1 MAPLNLPRRST
12 ATLGSIYATLGL
24 KDMPFPSNGFVNPHS
39 PDPKINGAIYAES
52 SAKATIAKFE
62 SLLIRPDDFLN
73 RAQLAYLW
81 AKGDSET
88 GRGVG
93 KTALLQYFR
102 QRINKDW
109 GNTEFRGKFSAVVIY
124 VGFKS
129 QVDRRYMEQLALSG
143 LVDVCKNGV
152 LEASRAALRLEALPE
167 DKAELILID
176 ESQGEPGAGSLLKD
190 DILAKH
196 GVEPTKL
203 DEAVAKTLIA
213 AGVESIVAH
222 HLARGTFEDY
232 LRDLRK
238 DKQLE
243 PLYVP
248 RDTKILEYSR
258 TLLFNDIVNY
268 LRAAGY
274 GGGYLFIDD
283 IENLV
288 DQMARKERIEFA
300 KEFGLCTVRPGYANT
315 AYRFFSCVLT
325 THQQASSYLAIAWGE
340 AGLAAVGRLDP
351 GSQNSV
357 ELPFPSKDQARD
369 IIVAHLDYYRMNP
382 EKKRSIEPF
391 TEDGLDE
398 LLGAPTSVHPRTT
411 LSRAA
416 AVIQYAVDKKL
427 TSINGDA
434 VKAATVGVSTQVA
447 APDFSDG
454 IEGAG

>member
-1 MAPLNLPRRST
+1 MPSINLPKKST
-12 ATLGSIYATLGL
+12 TSMGSIYAPLGL

-39 PDPKINGAIYAES
+39 PDPKINGAIYAVS
-52 SAKATIAKFE
+52 TAKETIAKFE
-62 SLLIRPDDFLN
+62 SLLIRPDDFPN

-109 GNTEFRGKFSAVVIY
+109 GNTEFNGKFLAAVIY

-152 LEASRAALRLEALPE
+152 LEASRAVLRLNAMPE
-167 DKAELILID
+167 DKAELVLSD
-176 ESQGEPGAGSLLKD
+176 DSEGEAGADNLLKD
-190 DILAKH
+190 QILTKH
-196 GVEPTKL
+196 GVDPVKL
-203 DEAVAKTLIA
+203 DDSVAKTLIA
-213 AGVESIVAH
+213 GSVEAVVARQ
-222 HLARGTFEDY
+222 LARGTFEDY
-232 LRDLRK
+232 LRSMRK
-238 DKQLE
+238 DGQLE

-258 TLLFNDIVNY
+258 TLLFNDVVNY

-288 DQMARKERIEFA
+288 DQMARKQRIEFA

-315 AYRFFSCVLT
+315 AYKFFSCVLT
-325 THQQASSYLAIAWGE
+325 THQQASSYLAVAWGE

-357 ELPFPSKDQARD
+357 ELPFPSKDQAKD
-369 IIVAHLDYYRMNP
+369 IIVAHLDYYRLN
-382 EKKRSIEPF
+382 EKEKGSIKPF
-391 TEDGLDE
+391 TPDGIDE
-398 LLGAPTSVHPRTT
+398 LLGAPAAVHPRTT
-411 LSRAA
+411 LSKAA
-416 AVIQYAVDKKL
+416 NVVQYAVDKKL
-427 TSINGDA
+427 TSINREA
-434 VKAATVGVSTQVA
+434 VKAATASVPNQVA

-454 IEGAG
+454 IEGAS